1 MNNFLTRLSR
11 RERLYVLVAAAT
23 LIAGG
28 IFYPVFRVSEKYRQG
43 KLEELEAARSLRA
56 GYEKMI
62 LSADQIRSENSEL
75 KKVLSQ
81 ADGLLFDR
89 VGNDVMMEASITKML
104 NQIAPDLNLDV
115 SMARSS
121 LRGVPGQ
128 MNFTVSGT
136 GRYPEILNFFYQIE
150 THRPLMIVDQFS
162 ISVQGGRNSSDQSGK
177 RSSDQK
183 KKPSPQARTQRVTPA
198 AELTEPRMKLQMKI
212 HINCRA
218 AVEGGK

>member
-1 MNNFLTRLSR
+1 MNNFLTKLSR
-11 RERLYVLVAAAT
+11 RERLYVLVAAAA
-23 LIAGG
+23 LLAGG
-28 IFYPVFRVSEKYRQG
+28 IFYPVFRVSEKYRQEN
-43 KLEELEAARSLRA
+43 LEELEAARSLRA
-56 GYEKMI
+56 SYQKMI
-62 LSADQIRSENSEL
+62 LSADQIQVENSEL

-89 VGNDVMMEASITKML
+89 TGNDVMMEASITKML
-104 NQIAPDLNLDV
+104 NQMAPDLNLDV

-128 MNFTVSGT
+128 MNFTVRGT

-150 THRPLMIVDQFS
+150 THRPLMIVDQFNM
-162 ISVQGGRNSSDQSGK
+162 SVQGGRNSSNQSGK

-183 KKPSPQARTQRVTPA
+183 RKPSQRTTGA
-198 AELTEPRMKLQMKI
+198 DELTEPRMKLQMKI

-218 AVEGGK
+218 AVEGDK